1 MKDITITRALT
12 EHHKEMRELIEEIK
26 EDKSKYILLK
36 KHLDVHHELEEDLL
50 LSLLNNNKD
59 VKDESLESQEEHFVL
74 NMLLLDLADFPKDNP
89 RWMVKF
95 KVLVEI
101 ITHHLD
107 EEEEDLFPEAEE
119 HLSVNQQ
126 KELGKQFQELKAQ
139 RLSAA
144 LETKPQELIS

>member
-26 EDKSKYILLK
+26 KDKSKYILLK

-119 HLSVNQQ
+119 HLSENKQ

>member
-1 MKDITITRALT
+1 MKNITITRALI
-12 EHHKEMRELIEEIK
+12 EHHNEMRELIEEIK
-26 EDKSKYILLK
+26 KDKSKYILLK

-50 LSLLNNNKD
+50 LSILNNNKD